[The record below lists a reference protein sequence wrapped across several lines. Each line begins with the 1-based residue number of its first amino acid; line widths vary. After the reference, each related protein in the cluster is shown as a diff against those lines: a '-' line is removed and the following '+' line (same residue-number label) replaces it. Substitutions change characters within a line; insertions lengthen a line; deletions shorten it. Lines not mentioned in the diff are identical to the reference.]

1 MNNIALSYIVSKN
14 KLPFLKYAL
23 KRLIK
28 NIQPDEEIIVIDAGS
43 VDGTVPFVE
52 ELKNDG
58 LIDQFVSEVDKG
70 EAHGYN
76 KGLLLAKGVLIKVI
90 SDDDFFNYKAIQEC
104 KQVMLSNTHIDVMI
118 GNVDATYIDD
128 FDKIYCEDM
137 VEDNFKNYLNTGET
151 FSFTGLSLM
160 IRKKSISFT
169 GLFLTN
175 IISVDTEFAQRITQ
189 IGAKIGW
196 SDALIGIRI
205 ENPRSNLLSVNKEFQ
220 LDELDRFYYFHDKR
234 YRKRKN
240 SVLYLFYRKTRSAIS
255 KFINMVISF
264 VYKKEIGLD
273 FMKKDNQFSKK
284 RLYRKN

>member
-1 MNNIALSYIVSKN
+1 MNNIALSYIVSTKN

-160 IRKKSISFT
+160 IRKS
-169 GLFLTN
+169 
-175 IISVDTEFAQRITQ
+175 Q
-189 IGAKIGW
+189 
-196 SDALIGIRI
+196 
-205 ENPRSNLLSVNKEFQ
+205 
-220 LDELDRFYYFHDKR
+220 FHLQA
-234 YRKRKN
+234 
-240 SVLYLFYRKTRSAIS
+240 SS
-255 KFINMVISF
+255 
-264 VYKKEIGLD
+264 
-273 FMKKDNQFSKK
+273 
-284 RLYRKN
+284 